1 MRIIYR
7 TTTALYFLGIR
18 IAAIFNQK
26 AAKMIS
32 GRKQTLKD
40 ISELEKNTE
49 PCIWFHCASLG
60 EFEQGRPLIELIRKK
75 QNNKRIII
83 SFFSPSGYE
92 VRKNYEMANEVYYM
106 PFDTPKNA
114 KDFIN
119 RINPET
125 AIFVKYELWYFHLK
139 YLQSKN
145 IDTYLISALFRP
157 NQWFFKLG
165 NKFTKNLFNCFTHI
179 FVQNNES
186 YQLLSDKNILNT
198 SISGDTRV
206 DRVIDIA
213 NKSFNDPIIEKF
225 SSLGNCII
233 AGSTHQ
239 PDEEILLYCI
249 DNQPDDVKM
258 IIAPHIISDKHI
270 KQIEEKANNNAIRYS
285 KANLDILHN
294 YKFLIIDNIGMLSKI
309 YQFGIVAYIGGGF
322 GKGIHNTLEAAVY
335 GIPVLFGPK
344 YQKFE
349 EAKALIKEG
358 GAFCIKSQSE
368 LNSLLYKLL
377 SEPNFAKQSG
387 NKAKQYILKSK
398 GTVEQIF
405 DKIHTSF

>member
-1 MRIIYR
+1 MQLIYR
-7 TTTALYFLGIR
+7 TATAIYFLGIR
-18 IAAIFNQK
+18 IAAIFNSK

-32 GRKQTLKD
+32 GRKQTRKD
-40 ISELEKNTE
+40 LLELPENSE

-60 EFEQGRPLIELIRKK
+60 EFEQGRPLMELFRKHDK
-75 QNNKRIII
+75 NKRIVI

-92 VRKNYEMANEVYYM
+92 VRKNYEIANEVYYM

-114 KDFIN
+114 KYFIN
-119 RINPET
+119 KINPDI

-139 YLQSKN
+139 YLQAEN

-157 NQWFFKLG
+157 KQWFFKLG
-165 NKFTKNLFNCFTHI
+165 NSFTQSLFNCFTHI

-186 YQLLSDKNILNT
+186 FELLTEKNIPNT

-213 NKSFNDPIIEKF
+213 SKSFTDPIIENF
-225 SSLGNCII
+225 ASTGNCII

-239 PDEEILLYCI
+239 PDEEILLHCL
-249 DNQPDDVKM
+249 DNQPDKLKM
-258 IIAPHIISDKHI
+258 IIAPHFISDKHI
-270 KQIEEKANNNAIRYS
+270 KQIEEKANNMAIRYS
-285 KANLDILHN
+285 KANLEILHN

-309 YQFGIVAYIGGGF
+309 YQFGFLAYIGGGF

-335 GIPVLFGPK
+335 GIPIIFGPN

-349 EAKALIKEG
+349 EAIALINEG
-358 GAFCIKSQSE
+358 GAFSIKSNSE
-368 LNSLLYKLL
+368 LNTLLNNLL
-377 SEPNFAKQSG
+377 SNPDYIKEAGKN
-387 NKAKQYILKSK
+387 AKQYISKSK

-405 DKIHTSF
+405 AKIHTNF